1 MNPQVF
7 VYGLLL
13 IMLLGWSGNYVAAKV
28 VFREMPP
35 LMAMILRTI
44 VAGILMV
51 PIYWWRSRASASVWT
66 RREITILIGL
76 GIGGMVGN
84 QFFWTLGVARTT
96 VVHSSMIMGTVPVF
110 VLLMAGIIGLE
121 KITLPKV
128 LGIAIALA
136 GVGLLTFSRAPAS
149 NRVATVLGDFLVL
162 LCALFLAGNTAF
174 GKKYKPASG
183 PIAVT
188 AVGYIGG
195 TLLLLP
201 SLWFAAKGFNF
212 AQVSLSAWAGVFYMG
227 AISSVMGYMIY
238 YFALAHIPASRMAA
252 FQYLQPVF
260 ASLMAIV
267 LLGEGLTATALAAG
281 GVIFT
286 GVLVTER
293 FG

>member
-1 MNPQVF
+1 
-7 VYGLLL
+7 
-13 IMLLGWSGNYVAAKV
+13 MLLGWSGNYVAAKV